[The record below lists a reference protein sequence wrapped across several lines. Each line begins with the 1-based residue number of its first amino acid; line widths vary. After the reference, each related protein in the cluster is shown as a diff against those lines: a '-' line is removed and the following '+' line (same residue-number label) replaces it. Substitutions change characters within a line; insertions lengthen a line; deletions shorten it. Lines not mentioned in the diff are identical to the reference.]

1 MTGKQQR
8 EWRAQIQKNIQNNHK
23 PSGQLININ
32 RETDK
37 RCQPWRSDDPRKKV
51 VIETIIDK
59 PSNPEHERQMRI
71 LDNAIAKSKANSII
85 VKPVIEKPAPKLGP
99 IDQGCWNHDFKPGW

>member
-1 MTGKQQR
+1 MTNKQQR
-8 EWRAQIQKNIQNNHK
+8 EWRAQIQKNIQNNHI

-37 RCQPWRSDDPRKKV
+37 RCQPWKPDDPRKKV

-59 PSNPEHERQMRI
+59 PINPEHEKQMKL
-71 LDNAIAKSKANSII
+71 LDDMVARSNNKPISN
-85 VKPVIEKPAPKLGP
+85 PVIEKPAPKLGP
-99 IDQGCWNHDFKPGW
+99 IDQGCWEHDYKPDW